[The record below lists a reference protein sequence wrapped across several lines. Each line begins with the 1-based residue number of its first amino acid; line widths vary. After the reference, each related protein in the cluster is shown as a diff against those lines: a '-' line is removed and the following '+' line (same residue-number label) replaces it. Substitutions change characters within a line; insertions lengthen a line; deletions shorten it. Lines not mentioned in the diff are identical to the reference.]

1 MRYDFLVIGGGSAG
15 YAAARTACD
24 FGAKVAVVDGS
35 SELGGLCI
43 LKGCMPSKT
52 LIYSAEALHMA
63 KMGSVF
69 GLDIPEAKADL
80 AAMQAR
86 KKEVIREFAEYRQGQ
101 LEDGRFDL
109 YRATATFVDSHTVK
123 LFDDSVLEA
132 EKILV
137 ATGST
142 VNLPHVPG
150 LFDVPVRT
158 SDDVLELSEL
168 PEEVLVLGG
177 GVVACELAQYL
188 VRVGA
193 RVTIV
198 QRSPRLLKE
207 FSPEASQ
214 VVEQAFRDEG
224 AELFLDTELHQVENL
239 SNGSV
244 RVHFGHAGERV
255 QLDTG
260 YLFNALGR
268 IPSVGSLDLVSAG
281 IKTLP
286 TGHLRT
292 NSYQQTTAPN
302 VYAAGDCS
310 GPHEIVHIAIRQGET
325 AASHALGHEV
335 APMNYDGL
343 LSVVFTDPQVA
354 YVGLS
359 LSEIEARGI
368 SCASASFPFDD
379 HGKSILME
387 AKRGHVAIHA
397 SKEDGRILGAECVG
411 KDAGELI
418 HSISVAIALKAT
430 AHDLLKADWYHPT
443 LSEIWTY
450 PLEDVAEECLLS

>member
-15 YAAARTACD
+15 YAAARTASD
-24 FGAKVAVVDGS
+24 LGAKVAIADGS

-52 LIYSAEALHMA
+52 LIYAAEALHLA
-63 KMGSVF
+63 SMGPVF
-69 GLDIPEAKADL
+69 GLEIREATANL
-80 AAMQAR
+80 TEMQAR
-86 KKEVIREFAEYRQGQ
+86 KKEVIREFAEYRQAQ

-109 YRATATFVDSHTVK
+109 HRAYAAFVDSHTVK
-123 LFDDSVLEA
+123 LSDGSVLEA

-142 VNLPHVPG
+142 VNLPNVVG
-150 LFDVPVRT
+150 LLDVPVRT
-158 SDDVLELSEL
+158 SDDVLDLSEI

-188 VRVGA
+188 LRIGA
-193 RVTIV
+193 RVSIV
-198 QRSPRLLKE
+198 QRSSRLLKE
-207 FSPEASQ
+207 FSPEASR
-214 VVEQAFRDEG
+214 VVEQAFMDEG
-224 AELFLDTELHQVENL
+224 AELFLDTKLQRLENL
-239 SNGSV
+239 PDGSV
-244 RVHFGHAGERV
+244 RVHFGHAGDNLQR
-255 QLDTG
+255 DTG
-260 YLFNALGR
+260 FLFNALGR
-268 IPSVGSLDLVSAG
+268 TPSVGSLDLVAAG

-292 NSYQQTTAPN
+292 NSHQQTTSPSI
-302 VYAAGDCS
+302 YAAGDCS
-310 GPHEIVHIAIRQGET
+310 GPHEIVHVAIRQGET
-325 AASHALGHEV
+325 AAAHALGGKV
-335 APMNYDGL
+335 PPMNYDGL

-354 YVGLS
+354 YIGLS
-359 LSEIEARGI
+359 LSEIDARGI
-368 SCASASFPFDD
+368 SCVSASFPFDD

-397 SKEDGRILGAECVG
+397 NKSDGKILGAECVG

-418 HSISVAIALKAT
+418 HSLSVAIALKAT
-430 AHDLLKADWYHPT
+430 VHDLLKADWYHPT

-450 PLEDVAEECLLS
+450 PLEEISEACLMP